1 MEKQK
6 KKTVESYR
14 IALEEEIHRWDGF
27 AKALL
32 GSDKEA
38 FEALMD
44 VFKSIITC
52 STLLLLQCSF

>member
-1 MEKQK
+1 MG
-6 KKTVESYR
+6 KTVPSFR
-14 IALEEEIHRWDGF
+14 MALEFEIERWNGF

-52 STLLLLQCSF
+52 STLLLLQCSL

>member
-1 MEKQK
+1 MG
-6 KKTVESYR
+6 KTVPSYR
-14 IALEEEIHRWDGF
+14 IALEGEIDRWNGF

-38 FEALMD
+38 FEELMD

-52 STLLLLQCSF
+52 STLLLLQCSL

>member
-1 MEKQK
+1 M
-6 KKTVESYR
+6 
-14 IALEEEIHRWDGF
+14 ALEFEFERWNGF